1 MQWSL
6 TKKHIPKTHIKM
18 DFSNLLKYFKWSILH
33 VEITFYLVL
42 LQFFSMLQNWM
53 EEKLLKIIEGA
64 GGAVEGLPN
73 GKQLVMKSTV
83 SRCSVSTTNTSE
95 TIILSLIPSYI
106 SIFISYRK
114 HQLLQKIEQPWSW
127 PCNSRTCW
135 YQSENVL
142 RMLVGK

>member
-1 MQWSL
+1 MEYTSCGDHFL
-6 TKKHIPKTHIKM
+6 SCFTAIFFNVTK
-18 DFSNLLKYFKWSILH
+18 LK
-33 VEITFYLVL
+33 
-42 LQFFSMLQNWM
+42 

-64 GGAVEGLPN
+64 GGGVEGLPN